1 MENNNKNEILRSIPQ
16 IDEILNNK
24 DLILILKKYS
34 HDYVVKVVR
43 ESVNDYKSSLLN
55 TNNNLKFN
63 IDDLIKLIKNKFIE
77 KDNLGIK
84 NVINATGTIL
94 HTNLGRS
101 LLSKN
106 AINAMCEVG
115 KEYSDLEYNVNSG
128 KRGNRNTHIENVLK
142 NLLNVEAAVVV
153 NNNAAATILVL
164 STMCEGKNVLVS
176 RGELIEIGDSFRIP
190 EIMGLSKAELKE
202 IGTTNITKIND
213 YKNNI
218 DENTAALMKVHTSN
232 YKIYGFTEDTKIDD
246 IVKLGKEKNLP
257 VIYDMGN
264 GLFNDL
270 KEYNVD
276 EPTIKDIINKGVDVL
291 LFSGDKLLGGPQAGI
306 IVGKKEYIDKMKKN
320 PFMRAFRVDK
330 FTLASLGAT
339 LKEYYNT
346 DESFKNIPV
355 LNMISKK
362 YEDLKVEA
370 SEFINNIKRI
380 NNKISANLIDTK
392 DQIGGGTAPNVF
404 LKGVGVSIKINGIN
418 TEKLESLL
426 RYNEIPI
433 IARIQDDCIVF
444 VFRTLNGD
452 NTKCILDFFKTLK
465 YE

>member
-1 MENNNKNEILRSIPQ
+1 MDNNNKNEILRSIPQ

-34 HDYVVKVVR
+34 HDYAVKVVR

-55 TNNNLKFN
+55 SNNNLKFN
-63 IDDLIKLIKNKFIE
+63 NDDLITIIKNKFID
-77 KDNLGIK
+77 KDNLGIR

-101 LLSKN
+101 LLAKN

-115 KEYSDLEYNVNSG
+115 KEYSDLEYNVDTG

-164 STMCEGKNVLVS
+164 SSMCEGKNVLVS

-276 EPTIKDIINKGVDVL
+276 EPTIKDIIDKGVDIL

-346 DESFKNIPV
+346 EESFKNIPV

-362 YEDLKVEA
+362 YEKLYDEA
-370 SEFINNIKRI
+370 SKFIDNIKII
-380 NNKISANLIDTK
+380 NNKISAYLIDTN

-404 LKGVGVSIKINGIN
+404 LKGVGVSVKVNGIN
-418 TEKLESLL
+418 TEKLESML
-426 RYNEIPI
+426 RNNEIPI